1 MPREEILTYEETVC
15 VFRCQNIQLALYMQA
30 FKTSLIRQTI
40 IFLYLKHQ
48 LMTGMKLR
56 FTSRWESLWKVKHLL
71 LALFTLLTINV
82 FAQKNVSIPI
92 VSEDNALVLQVGE
105 DNRLGIIYF
114 GTKLK
119 NTAEYQHIPG
129 MYRRGDDYSGVLNA
143 AYTSAGSRNLV
154 EPAIQVTHNDGNT
167 SLALQYVSHQVQK
180 ENDNVSTTSI
190 LLKDPVYNFEVTLYY
205 KVYNQENVVE
215 QWSAIRNNEKDS
227 VTLHKYASAN
237 LYLSAEDYW
246 LGHYHGDW
254 AKEMQP
260 EEERLTAG
268 IKVLDSK
275 LGTRANLYQ
284 PPTFM
289 VSLDKPAT
297 EEEGNVLYGSLEW
310 TGNFKFD
317 LEVDPLNNL
326 RIIAGINPFASDY
339 ALAPAQEFKT
349 PPFVYTFSDKG
360 KGEASRNMHR
370 WARKYKILNG
380 TGSRLT
386 LLNNWE
392 ATYFDFDEPK
402 LTALIK
408 DTKKLGVDMFLLD
421 DGWFANKYPRNSD
434 KAGLGDWQENVK
446 KLPHGIG
453 YLVRQAQK
461 NGVKFGIWVEP
472 EMVNPKSELYE
483 QHPEWVIRQ
492 PNRPEHLYRNQL
504 VLDLS
509 NPEVQ
514 DHVFGVLDRIMTENP
529 GVAFFKWD
537 CNAVIYNANSAYL
550 SKQSHLYVEYVRG
563 FYKVLERFR
572 TKYPNLPMMLCSGG
586 GGRVDYGALQY
597 FTEFWLSDNTDPLER
612 IFIQWEYSYF
622 FPAIAHDNHVT
633 DWGKQP
639 LKFRTDVAMMG
650 KLGFDIVVSKL
661 SKEDLKFAQDA
672 VDTYESFSD
681 VVWHG
686 DLFRL
691 VNPQKNDFASLM
703 YVDDAQSKA
712 IMFNYLVSN
721 RYGAGSLSPMK
732 LNGLNPDKKYRV
744 KEINLYPGTKSTL
757 ASDAAY
763 SGNYLM
769 TVGLNPDVNARRT
782 SVILEVT
789 EAK

>member
-1 MPREEILTYEETVC
+1 MIPCFALTPKANS
-15 VFRCQNIQLALYMQA
+15 FWLAL
-30 FKTSLIRQTI
+30 F
-40 IFLYLKHQ
+40 
-48 LMTGMKLR
+48 
-56 FTSRWESLWKVKHLL
+56 LL
-71 LALFTLLTINV
+71 LAAPA
-82 FAQKNVSIPI
+82 FAQKKVTIPI
-92 VSEDNALVLQVGE
+92 TTEKNVLVLQVGE
-105 DNRLGIIYF
+105 DKRVGIIYF
-114 GTKLK
+114 GPKLK
-119 NTAEYQHIPG
+119 NASEYEQIPG
-129 MYRRGDDYSGVLNA
+129 MYRKGDDYSGVLNA
-143 AYTSAGSRNLV
+143 AYTTAGSRNLV
-154 EPAIQVTHNDGNT
+154 EPAIQVTHADGNT
-167 SLALQYVSHQVQK
+167 SLALEYVSHQEKK
-180 ENDNVSTTSI
+180 ENDNVTLTSI
-190 LLKDPVYNFEVTLYY
+190 LLKDPAYDLNVTLYY
-205 KVYNQENVVE
+205 KVYHQENVVE
-215 QWSAIRNNEKDS
+215 QWSAIRNNEKGA

-237 LYLSAEDYW
+237 LYLSAPEYW
-246 LGHYHGDW
+246 LNHYHGDW
-254 AKEMQP
+254 AREMQP
-260 EEERLTAG
+260 DEEQLTAG

-289 VSLDKPAT
+289 VSLGKPAT

-317 LEVDPLNNL
+317 LELDPLHNL
-326 RIIAGINPFASDY
+326 RIIAGINPYASEY
-339 ALAPAQEFKT
+339 ALAPAKEFST

-370 WARKYKILNG
+370 WARKYKLLNG
-380 TGSRLT
+380 TGKRLT

-392 ATYFDFDEPK
+392 ATYFDFNETK

-453 YLVRQAQK
+453 YLVKQAQK
-461 NGVKFGIWVEP
+461 NDVKFGIWVEP
-472 EMVNPKSELYE
+472 EMVNPKSALYE

-492 PNRPEHLYRNQL
+492 PTRPEHLYRNQL

-509 NPEVQ
+509 NPQVQ
-514 DHVFGVLDRIMTENP
+514 DFVFGVLDKIMTENP
-529 GVAFFKWD
+529 RVAFFKWD
-537 CNAVIYNANSAYL
+537 CNAVIYNAHSAYL
-550 SKQSHLYVEYVRG
+550 SKQSHLYVDYVKG
-563 FYKVLERFR
+563 FYNVLERFR
-572 TKYPNLPMMLCSGG
+572 AKYPKLPMMLCSGG

-661 SKEDLKFAQDA
+661 GKEDLQFAQDA
-672 VDTYESFSD
+672 VKTYDSFSD

-686 DLFRL
+686 DLYRL
-691 VNPQKNDFASLM
+691 VNPRQNDFAALM
-703 YVDDAQSKA
+703 YVDAAQSKA

-721 RYGAGSLSPMK
+721 RYNAGSPSPVKLS
-732 LNGLNPDKKYRV
+732 GLDPNKKYKV
-744 KEINLYPGTKSTL
+744 KELNLYPGTRSAL
-757 ASDAAY
+757 PADAVY

-769 TVGLNPDVNARRT
+769 NIGVNPLVNAQRT
-782 SVILEVT
+782 SVILELT
-789 EAK
+789 ETK

>member
-1 MPREEILTYEETVC
+1 MIKR
-15 VFRCQNIQLALYMQA
+15 
-30 FKTSLIRQTI
+30 
-40 IFLYLKHQ
+40 
-48 LMTGMKLR
+48 KLR
-56 FTSRWESLWKVKHLL
+56 FASRRQPVREVKLVL
-71 LALFTLLTINV
+71 LALFTLLCANV
-82 FAQKNVSIPI
+82 VAQTKITIPI
-92 VSEDNALVLQVGE
+92 ESKSNALVLQVGE
-105 DNRLGIIYF
+105 DKRVGIIYF

-119 NTAEYQHIPG
+119 SEAEYQLIPG
-129 MYRRGDDYSGVLNA
+129 MYKRGDDYSGVLNA

-154 EPAIQVTHNDGNT
+154 EPAIQVTHGDGNN
-167 SLALQYVSHQVQK
+167 SLALHYISHKVQQESDDVSI
-180 ENDNVSTTSI
+180 TSI

-205 KVYNQENVVE
+205 KVYRDENVVE
-215 QWSAIRNNEKDS
+215 QWSVIRNNEKDN
-227 VTLHKYASAN
+227 VILHKYASAN
-237 LYLSAEDYW
+237 LYMSADDYW

-254 AKEMQP
+254 AREMQP
-260 EEERLTAG
+260 EEDRLTAG

-289 VSLDKPAT
+289 VSFDKPAT
-297 EEEGNVLYGSLEW
+297 EEEGKVLYGSLEW

-317 LEVDPLNNL
+317 LEVDPLHNL
-326 RIIAGINPFASDY
+326 RVIAGINPYASDY
-339 ALAPAQEFKT
+339 TLAPAQEFKT
-349 PPFVYTFSDKG
+349 PAFVYTFSNKG
-360 KGEASRNMHR
+360 KGEASRNMHT

-392 ATYFDFDEPK
+392 ATFFDFNEPK

-408 DTKKLGVDMFLLD
+408 DASKLGVDMFLLD

-453 YLVRQAQK
+453 YLVKQAEK

-483 QHPEWVIRQ
+483 QHPGWVIRQ

-509 NPEVQ
+509 NPAVQ
-514 DHVFGVLDRIMTENP
+514 DHVFGVLDKIMTENP

-550 SKQSHLYVEYVRG
+550 SNQSHLYVEYVRG

-572 TKYPNLPMMLCSGG
+572 AKYPNLPMMLCSGG

-650 KLGFDIVVSKL
+650 KMGFDIVVSKL
-661 SKEDLKFAQDA
+661 GKEDLKFAQDA
-672 VDTYESFSD
+672 VATYESFQD

-686 DLFRL
+686 DLYRL
-691 VNPQKNDFASLM
+691 VNPQQNDFASLM
-703 YVDDAQSKA
+703 YVDAAKSKA

-721 RYGAGSLSPMK
+721 RFGDGSRSPVK
-732 LNGLNPDKKYRV
+732 LNGLDPAKQYHV
-744 KEINLYPGTKSTL
+744 KELNLYPGTTSPITGT
-757 ASDAAY
+757 AAY

-769 TVGLNPDVNARRT
+769 TIGFNPQVSAWRT
-782 SVILEVT
+782 SVILEIT